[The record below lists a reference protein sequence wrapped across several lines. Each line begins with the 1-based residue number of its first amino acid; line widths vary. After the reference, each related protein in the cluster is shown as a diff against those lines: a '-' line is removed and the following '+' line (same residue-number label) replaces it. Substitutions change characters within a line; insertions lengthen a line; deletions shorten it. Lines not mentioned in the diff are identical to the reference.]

1 MQGAQLWFS
10 VHGIVA
16 ANRGDTFSSSDSWS
30 SKIETTNKQQLFSVS
45 KIYNLIKQQEMFKKK
60 KQMVSLCL
68 CINSNQL
75 FYFNTK
81 VRAK

>member
-60 KQMVSLCL
+60 TDGFSLFVYKFQSAVL
-68 CINSNQL
+68 LQYQS
-75 FYFNTK
+75 TS
-81 VRAK
+81 